1 MQSADFRIFDTLG
14 NESFISSQCFPL
26 GRWMSVGNSPL
37 CDVECSF
44 VSPDRNLFVSHWKS
58 FVGIKCGREFVF
70 AYSEVTCK
78 VASGYSVCLS
88 LNSERQTFDDIFARS
103 EFDFYSSVYLRDFY
117 EPLKEAV
124 AFSFDSTLLRDAS
137 SERVLSEICSI
148 VDGLK
153 ALFPMNPDSEII
165 NYSSVVLAL
174 YAEFALEGPLTNCI
188 SNRNITEIVINGF
201 GELWIEC
208 DGTWERGAFLFSEWS
223 VFERW
228 LLFQSA
234 QANAELYSARG
245 FTDFVMKCGA
255 RVHVSFPPAA
265 RSQAYVTIRTHRE
278 KCWRLVDLEELGF
291 MSRFQ
296 FEVLTK
302 AIKER
307 CNVLL
312 VGPTSSG
319 KTTLLRALAL
329 ECSPEERIVVME
341 DVPELR
347 LEHPHVVYLQ
357 SHGHG
362 VMPAISISLDDL
374 VRESLRMR
382 PDRIVVGECRGSES
396 LSLLQ
401 ALHTGHRGALCTLH
415 GNSVADALDRFQALV
430 MQAQGSLSADLV
442 AKMIFSSID
451 LVVMMQR
458 DKHGNRKICDIQRL
472 SIEGLHDV

>member
-1 MQSADFRIFDTLG
+1 MQSVNFRIFDSIG
-14 NESFISSQCFPL
+14 NESLIPAHFFPP
-26 GRWMSVGNSPL
+26 GRWVSVGNSAL

-44 VSPDRNLFVSHWKS
+44 VSPDKNMFVSHWNF
-58 FVGIKCGREFVF
+58 FVGIKCGKEFVF
-70 AYSEVTCK
+70 AYSEVRCK
-78 VASGYSVCLS
+78 VSSGYTVCFS
-88 LNSERQTFDDIFARS
+88 LNSKMQITLDTFSRAEFGFYADI
-103 EFDFYSSVYLRDFY
+103 YLKNFY

-124 AFSFDSTLLRDAS
+124 AFSFDSTLLSGGS
-137 SERVLSEICSI
+137 SEGVCNEICSI

-153 ALFPMNPDSEII
+153 GLFPMNPGSEIV

-174 YAEFALEGPLTNCI
+174 YAEFALEGPLTNYI
-188 SNRNITEIVINGF
+188 SNRNITEIVVNGV

-208 DGTWERGAFLFSEWS
+208 DGNWEKGEFLFPCWS

-234 QANAELYSARG
+234 QANAELYSTRG
-245 FTDFVMKCGA
+245 FSDFVMKCGA

-265 RSQAYVTIRTHRE
+265 RSQAYVTIRSHRE
-278 KCWRLVDLEELGF
+278 KSWGLGDLEAIGF
-291 MSRFQ
+291 MSCFHA
-296 FEVLTK
+296 EVLTK
-302 AIKER
+302 AINDR

-329 ECSPEERIVVME
+329 ECSSNERIVVME

-357 SHGHG
+357 SHGREAMAG
-362 VMPAISISLDDL
+362 TSISLDDL

-415 GNSVADALDRFQALV
+415 GNSVADALHRFQALV
-430 MQAQGSLSADLV
+430 LQAEGSLSPDLV
-442 AKMIFSSID
+442 VKMIYSSID

-458 DKHGNRKICDIQRL
+458 DKHGNRKISDIARL
-472 SIEGLHDV
+472 SSEGLHDV